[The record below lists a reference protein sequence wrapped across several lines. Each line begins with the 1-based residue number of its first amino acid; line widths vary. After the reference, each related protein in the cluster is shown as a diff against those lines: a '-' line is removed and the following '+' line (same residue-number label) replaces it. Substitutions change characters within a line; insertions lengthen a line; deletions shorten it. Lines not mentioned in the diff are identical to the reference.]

1 MSRLHNGQQSTL
13 LGRFPMQELTFKYI
27 WTILLSPEKVR
38 ETKTSNDNNSNN
50 ITTTA
55 TSNVCIS
62 CVPTTIFVQFCNLLY
77 IMLMV
82 EIFQNSCIN
91 PNMVKSLIKLFSI
104 SQVRQIAHIKHLVA
118 HQIQQILE
126 CQINQLQD
134 LVRHYLCQF
143 HPQESH
149 YQAGLELHL
158 WTHLGFQHNLLRFG
172 VHIHILIDIRS
183 DTSRKFTM
191 GFFLD
196 TYLHSVDSIEAHGMW
211 KMH

>member
-27 WTILLSPEKVR
+27 WAILLSPEKVR
-38 ETKTSNDNNSNN
+38 GTKTSNDNNSNN

-62 CVPTTIFVQFCNLLY
+62 CLPTTIFVQFCNLLY

-82 EIFQNSCIN
+82 EIVQNSCIN

-118 HQIQQILE
+118 HQVQQILE
-126 CQINQLQD
+126 CQINQLQG

-149 YQAGLELHL
+149 YQ
-158 WTHLGFQHNLLRFG
+158 
-172 VHIHILIDIRS
+172 IC
-183 DTSRKFTM
+183 K
-191 GFFLD
+191 
-196 TYLHSVDSIEAHGMW
+196 IE
-211 KMH
+211 